1 MEVDTRSEN
10 VAQPAKVGGWERA
23 SGAWP
28 SGCSIAKGSGRAGQA
43 PVRHSPLLPS
53 ESRLQGAAKKAPAKA
68 PLAAAN
74 AGKGKTIEETYQK
87 LSQVRCV

>member
-1 MEVDTRSEN
+1 MICVCDAGPLATH
-10 VAQPAKVGGWERA
+10 PA
-23 SGAWP
+23 
-28 SGCSIAKGSGRAGQA
+28 
-43 PVRHSPLLPS
+43 HSS